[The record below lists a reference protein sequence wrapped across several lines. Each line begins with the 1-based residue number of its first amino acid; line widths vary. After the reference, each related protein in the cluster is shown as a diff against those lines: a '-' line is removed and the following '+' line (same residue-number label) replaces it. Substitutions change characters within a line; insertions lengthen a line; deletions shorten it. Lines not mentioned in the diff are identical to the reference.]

1 MAKSTCAAYGE
12 YIMTKLHVVGLS
24 NSLFFLSVR
33 NEELQKYRKL
43 LFSRMHWPPLKGRAG
58 TGIPKKSMSPSD
70 PNQRVFCGAP

>member
-12 YIMTKLHVVGLS
+12 YIMTKLHVVDLS

-43 LFSRMHWPPLKGRAG
+43 LSSFFQGC
-58 TGIPKKSMSPSD
+58 TGHP
-70 PNQRVFCGAP
+70 